1 MRPPSWSPRGWLPV
15 LLLVSVMP
23 LLPACQSTTAL
34 GGTETGTKADFKQA
48 FKSFYCQ
55 IEQGVSYS
63 SKDTEETQ
71 RSAREHNAVY
81 LSMGCGVPP
90 SSSSKEHD

>member
-1 MRPPSWSPRGWLPV
+1 ML
-15 LLLVSVMP
+15 
-23 LLPACQSTTAL
+23 LLPACLSTTGSA
-34 GGTETGTKADFKQA
+34 GTESSTEADFKQA
-48 FKSFYCQ
+48 FRSFYCQ

-81 LSMGCGVPP
+81 LSMGCGTPT
-90 SSSSKEHD
+90 STSKEND